1 MTWVSLQTLVTTV
14 TVFVLRE
21 GISQS
26 ETGNQTRTRYTT
38 YTHRWCLQPLGY
50 RYEVF
55 LPFHYLLN
63 AFKYLQCIL
72 PLWNVCNAFHT
83 IWKGTKLEASF
94 LVFLMLLKLPPTTR
108 KVLTGLQ
115 IVLTKTQ
122 DTQNRIEYS
131 CHKN

>member
-1 MTWVSLQTLVTTV
+1 MTWVSLQTLLLFLYFGKVYHNPR
-14 TVFVLRE
+14 L
-21 GISQS
+21 GIKH
-26 ETGNQTRTRYTT
+26 G
-38 YTHRWCLQPLGY
+38 LGALHALIVGAFK
-50 RYEVF
+50 RSAIDTKFF

-122 DTQNRIEYS
+122 DTQNRIKYS